1 MAAIKT
7 AEMERDTWLQERSK
21 GIGGSDVATVLG
33 LTPYKTPLSLWE
45 EKTGKTKGSPAGEA
59 AYWGTTLEDVV
70 AKEFSKRT
78 GMKIQRVNFLL
89 STGENGWMRGNIDR
103 AIVNEQIAKTV
114 RVNKPEKAAET
125 GLMLSTDV
133 GLECKTANAF
143 MADKWGPSQEA
154 EIVSGNVVT
163 EHQIPLYYETQIQWY
178 MAVTG
183 IKKFYVAVLIGG
195 QDFRMYE
202 VRRDEDVIKAIVEKC
217 HAFWFKKVLA
227 DVPPDPINAD
237 DIKKLYARDDGEMV
251 EASNDEAADIGE
263 LRTIRERIKE
273 LQDQEK
279 AVANRVILAIGEKSG
294 LLIGGEKAVT
304 YKAQNSSRFASTA
317 SGPVQGLR
325 TDLHHPHPSTRLTQR
340 KTNVHN

>member
-1 MAAIKT
+1 MTAIKT
-7 AEMERDTWLQERSK
+7 AEMPRDAWLQERTK

-33 LTPYKTPLSLWE
+33 LNPYKTPLSLWE
-45 EKTGKTKGSPAGEA
+45 EKTGKAEGSPAGEA

-89 STGENGWMRGNIDR
+89 STGEGGWMRGNIDR

-114 RVNKPEKAAET
+114 RVHKPEKAAET

-195 QDFRMYE
+195 QDYRMYE

-237 DIKKLYARDDGEMV
+237 DIKKLYARDDGEMA
-251 EASNDEAADIGE
+251 EATNDQAIDIGE
-263 LRTIRERIKE
+263 LRNLKEQIKALKE
-273 LQDQEK
+273 QEE
-279 AVANRVILAIGEKSG
+279 AVASRLIMAIGEKTG
-294 LLIGGEKAVT
+294 LTLGGKKAVT
-304 YKAQNSSRFASTA
+304 YKAMSTTRFSSTDFKKSHPDLYQAFAKT
-317 SGPVQGLR
+317 
-325 TDLHHPHPSTRLTQR
+325 TSTRVLR
-340 KTNVHN
+340 LA

>member
-7 AEMERDTWLQERSK
+7 AEMERDAWLQERSK

-33 LTPYKTPLSLWE
+33 LNPYKTPLSLWE

-89 STGENGWMRGNIDR
+89 STGEDGWMRGNIDR

-114 RVNKPEKAAET
+114 RVNKPAKAAET

-143 MADKWGPSQEA
+143 MADKWGPSQED
-154 EIVSGNVVT
+154 EIVSGKVVT
-163 EHQIPLYYETQIQWY
+163 DHQIPLYYETQIQWY

-202 VRRDEDVIKAIVEKC
+202 VQRDEDVIKAIVEKC
-217 HAFWFKKVLA
+217 RAFWFEKVLA
-227 DVPPDPINAD
+227 DVAPDPINVD
-237 DIKKLYARDDGEMV
+237 DIKKLYSR
-251 EASNDEAADIGE
+251 DIGE
-263 LRTIRERIKE
+263 LRTIKEQIKE
-273 LQDQEK
+273 LQEQEK
-279 AVANRVILAIGEKSG
+279 AVASRVILAIGEKTG
-294 LLIGGEKAVT
+294 LTIGGQKAVT
-304 YKAQNSSRFASTA
+304 FKAQNSSRFSSTA
-317 SGPVQGLR
+317 FKKEHPDLYADFVQ
-325 TDLHHPHPSTRLTQR
+325 TTSTRILR
-340 KTNVHN
+340 LA

>member
-7 AEMERDTWLQERSK
+7 AEMERDAWLQERSK

-33 LTPYKTPLSLWE
+33 LNPYKTPLSLWE
-45 EKTGKTKGSPAGEA
+45 EKTGKTKSSPAGEA

-103 AIVNEQIAKTV
+103 AIVNEQIAKAV

-133 GLECKTANAF
+133 GLECKTASVY
-143 MADKWGPSQEA
+143 MSEHWGDSQEA
-154 EIVSGNVVT
+154 EILAGKIVT
-163 EHQIPLYYETQIQWY
+163 EHKIPLYYETQIQWY

-183 IKKFYVAVLIGG
+183 IETFYVAVLIGG

-202 VRRDEDVIKAIVEKC
+202 VKRDQDVIDAIVSKC
-217 HAFWFKKVLA
+217 RDFWENHVLK
-227 DVPPDPINAD
+227 DVPPAPINVD
-237 DIKKLYARDDGEMV
+237 DVKKLYAKDSGEMT
-251 EASNDEAADIGE
+251 EATNEEATDIGE
-263 LRTIRERIKE
+263 LRNLKEQIKSLKE
-273 LQDQEK
+273 QEE
-279 AVANRVILAIGEKSG
+279 AVASRLIMAIGEKTG
-294 LLIGGEKAVT
+294 LTLGGKKAVT
-304 YKAQNSSRFASTA
+304 YKAMNTTRFSS
-317 SGPVQGLR
+317 
-325 TDLHHPHPSTRLTQR
+325 TDFKKEHPDLYQDYAKTTSTRVLR
-340 KTNVHN
+340 LA

>member
-33 LTPYKTPLSLWE
+33 LNPYKTPLSLWE

-183 IKKFYVAVLIGG
+183 IETFYVAVLIGG

-202 VRRDEDVIKAIVEKC
+202 VKRDQDVIDAIVSKC
-217 HAFWFKKVLA
+217 RDFWENHVLK
-227 DVPPDPINAD
+227 DVPPAPINVD
-237 DIKKLYARDDGEMV
+237 DVKKLYAKDSGEMT
-251 EASNDEAADIGE
+251 EATNEEATDIGE
-263 LRTIRERIKE
+263 LRNLKEQIKSLKE
-273 LQDQEK
+273 QEE
-279 AVANRVILAIGEKSG
+279 AVASRLIMAIGEKTG
-294 LLIGGEKAVT
+294 LTLGGKKGVT
-304 YKAQNSSRFASTA
+304 YKAMNTTRFSS
-317 SGPVQGLR
+317 
-325 TDLHHPHPSTRLTQR
+325 TDFKKEHPDLYQDYAKTTSTRVLR
-340 KTNVHN
+340 LA

>member
-7 AEMERDTWLQERSK
+7 AEMERDAWLQERSK

-33 LTPYKTPLSLWE
+33 LNPYKTPLSLWE

-89 STGENGWMRGNIDR
+89 STGEDGWMRGNIDR

-114 RVNKPEKAAET
+114 RVNKPAKAAET

-143 MADKWGPSQEA
+143 MADKWGPSQED
-154 EIVSGNVVT
+154 EIVSGKVVT
-163 EHQIPLYYETQIQWY
+163 DHQIPLYYETQIQWY

-202 VRRDEDVIKAIVEKC
+202 VQRDEDVIKAIVEKC
-217 HAFWFKKVLA
+217 RAFWFEKVLA
-227 DVPPDPINAD
+227 DVAPDPINVD
-237 DIKKLYARDDGEMV
+237 DIKKLYAKDSGEMT
-251 EASNDEAADIGE
+251 EATNEEATDIGE
-263 LRTIRERIKE
+263 LRNLKEQIKSLKE
-273 LQDQEK
+273 QEE
-279 AVANRVILAIGEKSG
+279 AVASRLIMAIGEKTG
-294 LLIGGEKAVT
+294 LTLGGKKAVT
-304 YKAQNSSRFASTA
+304 YKAMNTTRFSS
-317 SGPVQGLR
+317 
-325 TDLHHPHPSTRLTQR
+325 TDFKKEHPDLYQDYAKTTSTRVLR
-340 KTNVHN
+340 LA

>member
-33 LTPYKTPLSLWE
+33 LNPYKTPLSLWE

-202 VRRDEDVIKAIVEKC
+202 VRRDLDVIKAIVEKC

-317 SGPVQGLR
+317 FKKEHPDLYRDFVQTSTTRILR
-325 TDLHHPHPSTRLTQR
+325 LA
-340 KTNVHN
+340 

>member
-1 MAAIKT
+1 MTAISTAAMSRTEWLK
-7 AEMERDTWLQERSK
+7 ERTK

-33 LTPYKTPLSLWE
+33 LNPYKTPLELWE
-45 EKTGKTKGSPAGEA
+45 EKTGKTAGKDAGQA
-59 AYWGTTLEDVV
+59 AYWGTVLEDVV
-70 AKEFSKRT
+70 AKEFSQRT
-78 GMKIQRVNFLL
+78 GMKIQKVNFML
-89 STGENGWMRGNIDR
+89 SKGEDDWMRGNIDR
-103 AIVNEQIAKTV
+103 AIINPAIAG
-114 RVNKPEKAAET
+114 RVSVLKPEKAAEA
-125 GLMLSTDV
+125 GRLLSTNI
-133 GLECKTANAF
+133 GLECKTANSF
-143 MADKWGPSQEA
+143 MVDQWGDSQEA
-154 EIVSGNVVT
+154 EILNGKVVT
-163 EHQIPLYYETQIQWY
+163 DHKIPLYYETQIQWY

-317 SGPVQGLR
+317 FKKEHPDLYRDFVQTSTTRILR
-325 TDLHHPHPSTRLTQR
+325 LA
-340 KTNVHN
+340 

>member
-1 MAAIKT
+1 MTAIKT
-7 AEMERDTWLQERSK
+7 AEMARDDWLQERSK

-33 LTPYKTPLSLWE
+33 LNPYKTPLSLWE

-103 AIVNEQIAKTV
+103 AIVNDQIAKTV

-154 EIVSGNVVT
+154 EIVSGKVVT

-202 VRRDEDVIKAIVEKC
+202 VQRDEDVINAIVEQC
-217 HAFWFKKVLA
+217 RVFWFEKVLA
-227 DVPPDPINAD
+227 DVAPDPINVD
-237 DIKKLYARDDGEMV
+237 DIKKMYSRDNGEMT
-251 EASNDEAADIGE
+251 EATNEQAIDIGE
-263 LRTIRERIKE
+263 LRNLKEQIKALKE
-273 LQDQEK
+273 QEE
-279 AVANRVILAIGEKSG
+279 AVASRLIMAIGEKTG
-294 LLIGGEKAVT
+294 LMLGGKKAVT
-304 YKAQNSSRFASTA
+304 YKAMSTTRFSSTDFKKSHPDLYQTFAKT
-317 SGPVQGLR
+317 
-325 TDLHHPHPSTRLTQR
+325 TSTRVLR
-340 KTNVHN
+340 LA

>member
-1 MAAIKT
+1 MTAISTAAMSRDEWLK
-7 AEMERDTWLQERSK
+7 ERTK
-21 GIGGSDVATVLG
+21 GIGGSDVATILG
-33 LTPYKTPLSLWE
+33 LNPYKTPLQLWE
-45 EKTGKTKGSPAGEA
+45 EKTGRSSGSAAGES
-59 AYWGTTLEDVV
+59 AYWGTVLEGVV
-70 AKEFSKRT
+70 AKEFSQRT
-78 GMKIQRVNFLL
+78 GMKVQKVNYML
-89 STGENGWMRGNIDR
+89 SKGEDGWMLGNIDR
-103 AIVNEQIAKTV
+103 AVVNPAIAG
-114 RVNKPEKAAET
+114 RVSVLKPEKVEEC
-125 GLMLSTDV
+125 GRLLSTDI
-133 GLECKTANAF
+133 GLECKTASVY
-143 MADKWGPSQEA
+143 MSEHWGDSQEA
-154 EIVSGNVVT
+154 EILAGKIVT
-163 EHQIPLYYETQIQWY
+163 EHKIPLYYETQIQWY

-317 SGPVQGLR
+317 FKKEHPDLYRDFVQTSTTRILR
-325 TDLHHPHPSTRLTQR
+325 LA
-340 KTNVHN
+340 

>member
-1 MAAIKT
+1 MP
-7 AEMERDTWLQERSK
+7 RDAWLQERTK

-33 LTPYKTPLSLWE
+33 LNPYKTPLSLWE
-45 EKTGKTKGSPAGEA
+45 EKTGKAEGSPAGEA

-89 STGENGWMRGNIDR
+89 STGEGGWMRGNIDR

-114 RVNKPEKAAET
+114 RVHKPEKAAET

-195 QDFRMYE
+195 QDYRMYE

-294 LLIGGEKAVT
+294 LLISGEKAVT
-304 YKAQNSSRFASTA
+304 YKAQNSTRFSSTA
-317 SGPVQGLR
+317 FKKEHPDLYATFVQVTPTRILR
-325 TDLHHPHPSTRLTQR
+325 LA
-340 KTNVHN
+340 

>member
-7 AEMERDTWLQERSK
+7 AEMERDAWLQERTK

-33 LTPYKTPLSLWE
+33 LNPYKTPLSLWE

-114 RVNKPEKAAET
+114 RVNKPEKAAQT

-143 MADKWGPSQEA
+143 MADKLS
-154 EIVSGNVVT
+154 
-163 EHQIPLYYETQIQWY
+163 
-178 MAVTG
+178 
-183 IKKFYVAVLIGG
+183 LIH
-195 QDFRMYE
+195 
-202 VRRDEDVIKAIVEKC
+202 I
-217 HAFWFKKVLA
+217 
-227 DVPPDPINAD
+227 
-237 DIKKLYARDDGEMV
+237 
-251 EASNDEAADIGE
+251 
-263 LRTIRERIKE
+263 
-273 LQDQEK
+273 
-279 AVANRVILAIGEKSG
+279 
-294 LLIGGEKAVT
+294 
-304 YKAQNSSRFASTA
+304 
-317 SGPVQGLR
+317 
-325 TDLHHPHPSTRLTQR
+325 
-340 KTNVHN
+340 

>member
-33 LTPYKTPLSLWE
+33 LNPYKTPLSLWE

-317 SGPVQGLR
+317 FKKEHPDLYRDFVQTSTTRILR
-325 TDLHHPHPSTRLTQR
+325 LAY
-340 KTNVHN
+340 

>member
-1 MAAIKT
+1 MP
-7 AEMERDTWLQERSK
+7 RDAWLQERTK

-33 LTPYKTPLSLWE
+33 LNPYKTPLSLWE
-45 EKTGKTKGSPAGEA
+45 EKTGKAEGSPAGEA

-89 STGENGWMRGNIDR
+89 STGEGGWMRGNIDR

-114 RVNKPEKAAET
+114 RVHKPEKADET

-143 MADKWGPSQEA
+143 MAEKWGPSQEA

-317 SGPVQGLR
+317 FKKEHPDLYRDFVQTSTTRILR
-325 TDLHHPHPSTRLTQR
+325 LA
-340 KTNVHN
+340 

>member
-33 LTPYKTPLSLWE
+33 LNPYKTPLSLWE

-78 GMKIQRVNFLL
+78 GMKVQKVNYML

-114 RVNKPEKAAET
+114 RVNKPAKAAET

-133 GLECKTANAF
+133 GLECKTASVY
-143 MADKWGPSQEA
+143 MSEHWGDSQEA
-154 EIVSGNVVT
+154 EILAGKIVT
-163 EHQIPLYYETQIQWY
+163 EHKIPLYYETQIQWY

-183 IKKFYVAVLIGG
+183 IETFYVAVLIGG

-202 VRRDEDVIKAIVEKC
+202 VKRDQDVIDAIVSKC
-217 HAFWFKKVLA
+217 RDFWENHVLK
-227 DVPPDPINAD
+227 DVPPAPINVD
-237 DIKKLYARDDGEMV
+237 DIKKLYAKDSGEMT
-251 EASNDEAADIGE
+251 EATNEEATDIGE
-263 LRTIRERIKE
+263 LRNLKEQIKALKE
-273 LQDQEK
+273 QEE
-279 AVANRVILAIGEKSG
+279 AVASRLIMTIGEKTG
-294 LLIGGEKAVT
+294 LTLDGKKAVT
-304 YKAQNSSRFASTA
+304 YKAMSTTRFSSTDFKKSHPDLYQAFAKT
-317 SGPVQGLR
+317 
-325 TDLHHPHPSTRLTQR
+325 TSTRVLR
-340 KTNVHN
+340 LA

>member
-33 LTPYKTPLSLWE
+33 LNPYKTPLSLWE

-183 IKKFYVAVLIGG
+183 IETFYVAVLIGG

-202 VRRDEDVIKAIVEKC
+202 VKRDQDVIDAIVSKC
-217 HAFWFKKVLA
+217 RDFWENHVLK
-227 DVPPDPINAD
+227 DVPPAPINVD
-237 DIKKLYARDDGEMV
+237 DVKKLSAKDSGEMT
-251 EASNDEAADIGE
+251 EATNEEATDIGE
-263 LRTIRERIKE
+263 LRNLKEQIKSLKE
-273 LQDQEK
+273 QEE
-279 AVANRVILAIGEKSG
+279 AVASRLIMAIGEKTG
-294 LLIGGEKAVT
+294 LTLGGKKGVT
-304 YKAQNSSRFASTA
+304 YKAMNTTRFSS
-317 SGPVQGLR
+317 
-325 TDLHHPHPSTRLTQR
+325 TDFKKEHPDLYQDYAKTTSTRVLR
-340 KTNVHN
+340 LA

>member
-33 LTPYKTPLSLWE
+33 LNPYKTPLSLWE

-183 IKKFYVAVLIGG
+183 IETFYVAVLIGG
-195 QDFRMYE
+195 QDYRMYE
-202 VRRDEDVIKAIVEKC
+202 VKRDEDVIDAIVSKC
-217 HAFWFKKVLA
+217 RDFWENHVLK
-227 DVPPDPINAD
+227 DIPPAPVNVD
-237 DIKKLYARDDGEMV
+237 DIKKMYSRDNGEMA
-251 EASNDEAADIGE
+251 EATNEQAIDIGE
-263 LRTIRERIKE
+263 LRNLKEQIKALKE
-273 LQDQEK
+273 QEE
-279 AVANRVILAIGEKSG
+279 AVASRLIMAIGEKTG
-294 LLIGGEKAVT
+294 LTLGGKKAVT
-304 YKAQNSSRFASTA
+304 YKAMSTTRFSSTDFKKSHPDLYQAFAKT
-317 SGPVQGLR
+317 
-325 TDLHHPHPSTRLTQR
+325 TSTRVLR
-340 KTNVHN
+340 LA

>member
-1 MAAIKT
+1 
-7 AEMERDTWLQERSK
+7 MERDAWLQERSK

-33 LTPYKTPLSLWE
+33 LNPYKTPLSLWE
-45 EKTGKTKGSPAGEA
+45 EKTGKTKSSPAGEA

-143 MADKWGPSQEA
+143 MADKWGSSQEA

-317 SGPVQGLR
+317 FKKEHPDLYRDFVQTSTTRILR
-325 TDLHHPHPSTRLTQR
+325 LA
-340 KTNVHN
+340 

>member
-1 MAAIKT
+1 MP
-7 AEMERDTWLQERSK
+7 RDAWLQERTK

-33 LTPYKTPLSLWE
+33 LNPYKTPLSLWE
-45 EKTGKTKGSPAGEA
+45 EKTGKAEGSPAGEA

-89 STGENGWMRGNIDR
+89 STGEGGWMRGNIDR

-114 RVNKPEKAAET
+114 RVHKPEKAAET

-143 MADKWGPSQEA
+143 MADKWGPSQET

-195 QDFRMYE
+195 QDYRMYE

-294 LLIGGEKAVT
+294 LLISGEKAVT

-317 SGPVQGLR
+317 FKKEHPDLYRDFVQTSTTRILR
-325 TDLHHPHPSTRLTQR
+325 LA
-340 KTNVHN
+340 

>member
-1 MAAIKT
+1 MP
-7 AEMERDTWLQERSK
+7 RDAWLQKRTK

-33 LTPYKTPLSLWE
+33 LNPYKTPLSLWE
-45 EKTGKTKGSPAGEA
+45 EKTGKAEGSPAGEA

-89 STGENGWMRGNIDR
+89 STGEGGWMRGNIDR

-114 RVNKPEKAAET
+114 RVHKPEKATET

-227 DVPPDPINAD
+227 DVHPDPINAD

-317 SGPVQGLR
+317 FKKEHPDLYRDFVQTSTTRILR
-325 TDLHHPHPSTRLTQR
+325 LA
-340 KTNVHN
+340 

>member
-1 MAAIKT
+1 MP
-7 AEMERDTWLQERSK
+7 RDAWLQERTK

-33 LTPYKTPLSLWE
+33 LNPYKTPFSLWE
-45 EKTGKTKGSPAGEA
+45 EKTGKAEGSPAGEA

-317 SGPVQGLR
+317 FKKEHPDLYRDFVQTSTTRILR
-325 TDLHHPHPSTRLTQR
+325 LA
-340 KTNVHN
+340 

>member
-1 MAAIKT
+1 MP
-7 AEMERDTWLQERSK
+7 RDAWLQERTK

-33 LTPYKTPLSLWE
+33 LNPYKTPLSLWE
-45 EKTGKTKGSPAGEA
+45 EKTGKAEGSPAGEA

-89 STGENGWMRGNIDR
+89 STGEGGWMRGNIDR

-114 RVNKPEKAAET
+114 RVHKPEKAAEK

-294 LLIGGEKAVT
+294 LLISGEKAVT

-317 SGPVQGLR
+317 FKKEHPDLYRDFVQTSTTRILR
-325 TDLHHPHPSTRLTQR
+325 LA
-340 KTNVHN
+340 

>member
-1 MAAIKT
+1 MTAIKT
-7 AEMERDTWLQERSK
+7 AEMARDDWLQERSK

-33 LTPYKTPLSLWE
+33 LNPYKTPLSLWE

-59 AYWGTTLEDVV
+59 AYWGTTLEDIV

-114 RVNKPEKAAET
+114 RVNKPAKAAET
-125 GLMLSTDV
+125 SLMLSTDV

-202 VRRDEDVIKAIVEKC
+202 VQRDEDVIKAIIEKC

-237 DIKKLYARDDGEMV
+237 DIKKLYARDNGEMV

-279 AVANRVILAIGEKSG
+279 AVANRVILAIGEKAG

-317 SGPVQGLR
+317 FKKEHPDLYADFVQ
-325 TDLHHPHPSTRLTQR
+325 TTSTRILR
-340 KTNVHN
+340 LA

>member
-7 AEMERDTWLQERSK
+7 AEMERDAWLQERTK

-33 LTPYKTPLSLWE
+33 LNPYKTPLSLWE
-45 EKTGKTKGSPAGEA
+45 EKTGKTKGSQAGEA

-89 STGENGWMRGNIDR
+89 STGEGGWMRGNIDR

-114 RVNKPEKAAET
+114 RVHKPEKAAET

-163 EHQIPLYYETQIQWY
+163 EHQIPLYDETQIQWY

-183 IKKFYVAVLIGG
+183 IK
-195 QDFRMYE
+195 
-202 VRRDEDVIKAIVEKC
+202 
-217 HAFWFKKVLA
+217 
-227 DVPPDPINAD
+227 
-237 DIKKLYARDDGEMV
+237 
-251 EASNDEAADIGE
+251 
-263 LRTIRERIKE
+263 
-273 LQDQEK
+273 
-279 AVANRVILAIGEKSG
+279 
-294 LLIGGEKAVT
+294 
-304 YKAQNSSRFASTA
+304 
-317 SGPVQGLR
+317 
-325 TDLHHPHPSTRLTQR
+325 
-340 KTNVHN
+340 

>member
-7 AEMERDTWLQERSK
+7 AEMERDAWLLERTK

-33 LTPYKTPLSLWE
+33 LNPYKTPLSLWE
-45 EKTGKTKGSPAGEA
+45 EKTGKTEGSPAGEA

-114 RVNKPEKAAET
+114 RVNKP
-125 GLMLSTDV
+125 V

-317 SGPVQGLR
+317 FKKEHPDLYRDFVQTSTTRILR
-325 TDLHHPHPSTRLTQR
+325 LA
-340 KTNVHN
+340 

>member
-1 MAAIKT
+1 
-7 AEMERDTWLQERSK
+7 
-21 GIGGSDVATVLG
+21 
-33 LTPYKTPLSLWE
+33 
-45 EKTGKTKGSPAGEA
+45 
-59 AYWGTTLEDVV
+59 
-70 AKEFSKRT
+70 
-78 GMKIQRVNFLL
+78 MKIQRVNFLL

-317 SGPVQGLR
+317 FKKEHPDLYRDFVQTSTTRILR
-325 TDLHHPHPSTRLTQR
+325 LA
-340 KTNVHN
+340 